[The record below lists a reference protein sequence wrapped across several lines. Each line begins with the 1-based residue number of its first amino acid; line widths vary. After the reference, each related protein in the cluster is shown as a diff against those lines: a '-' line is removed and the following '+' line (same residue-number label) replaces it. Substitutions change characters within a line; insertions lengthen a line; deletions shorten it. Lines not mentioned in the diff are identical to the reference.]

1 MSQDVLKIV
10 YTDRKYL
17 VLAIMISVGFFIP
30 LSIISEFIFISP
42 YLIMH
47 IPPDGILGFVLIVAV
62 SVLSGVV
69 ISMNVYRIRLLQQ
82 SKTKMGGSLF
92 GSIIGASAGAC
103 SCGPVGFAVIS
114 TFGTIGGVA
123 TAFLSNY
130 EIPLRLGAI
139 AILGYTYY
147 ATTRALTFECK
158 LKKIIE

>member
-1 MSQDVLKIV
+1 MKVIFA
-10 YTDRKYL
+10 DRKYL
-17 VLAIMISVGFFIP
+17 AVASVISIGFFIP
-30 LSIISEFIFISP
+30 LSILSEYIFVSP

-47 IPPDGILGFVLIVAV
+47 VPLDGMFGFALIVIV
-62 SVLSGVV
+62 SVLSGIV

-82 SKTKMGGSLF
+82 SKTKMGTSLF

-139 AILGYTYY
+139 AILAYTYY
-147 ATTRALTFECK
+147 STTKALTFECR
-158 LKKIIE
+158 LKK

>member
-1 MSQDVLKIV
+1 MNHDILKIV
-10 YTDRKYL
+10 FSDRKYFVIAV
-17 VLAIMISVGFFIP
+17 VLGVGFFIP
-30 LSIISEFIFISP
+30 LSIISEYIFVSP
-42 YLIMH
+42 YLVMH
-47 IPPDGILGFVLIVAV
+47 VPLNGILGFALIIAV
-62 SVLSGVV
+62 SVLSGIV

-139 AILGYTYY
+139 AILAYTYY
-147 ATTRALTFECK
+147 ATTKALTSECK
-158 LKKIIE
+158 LKNNS

>member
-1 MSQDVLKIV
+1 MNHYILKTIFSD
-10 YTDRKYL
+10 YKYL
-17 VLAIMISVGFFIP
+17 VLAVMISIGFFIP
-30 LSIISEFIFISP
+30 LSIISEYIFVSP
-42 YLIMH
+42 YLTMY
-47 IPPDGILGFVLIVAV
+47 IPPDGILGFALIITV

-69 ISMNVYRIRLLQQ
+69 ISMNVYRIKLLQQ

-139 AILGYTYY
+139 AILAYTYY
-147 ATTRALTFECK
+147 TTTKALTFECK
-158 LKKIIE
+158 IKK

>member
-1 MSQDVLKIV
+1 MNHDMLRVIFS
-10 YTDRKYL
+10 DRKYL
-17 VLAIMISVGFFIP
+17 VIAILISIGFFIP
-30 LSIISEFIFISP
+30 LSIISEYIFVSP
-42 YLIMH
+42 YLVMH
-47 IPPDGILGFVLIVAV
+47 IPFDGMLGFALIVAV
-62 SVLSGVV
+62 SVLSGIV

-139 AILGYTYY
+139 AILAYTYY
-147 ATTRALTFECK
+147 STVRALTVECK
-158 LKKIIE
+158 LKK

>member
-1 MSQDVLKIV
+1 MNHGILKVIFA
-10 YTDRKYL
+10 DLKYL
-17 VLAIMISVGFFIP
+17 AVAVVISVGFFIP
-30 LSIISEFIFISP
+30 LSILSEYIFVSP
-42 YLIMH
+42 YLVMH
-47 IPPDGILGFVLIVAV
+47 VPLDGMFGFALIVIV
-62 SVLSGVV
+62 SVLSGIV

-82 SKTKMGGSLF
+82 SKTKMSGSLF

-139 AILGYTYY
+139 AILAYTYY
-147 ATTRALTFECK
+147 STTKALTFECK
-158 LKKIIE
+158 IKK

>member
-1 MSQDVLKIV
+1 MNHGILKVIFA
-10 YTDRKYL
+10 DRKYFA
-17 VLAIMISVGFFIP
+17 VAAVISTGFFIP
-30 LSIISEFIFISP
+30 LSILSEYIFVNP
-42 YLIMH
+42 YLVIH
-47 IPPDGILGFVLIVAV
+47 VPLDGMFGFALIVIV
-62 SVLSGVV
+62 SVLSGIV

-139 AILGYTYY
+139 AILAYTYY
-147 ATTRALTFECK
+147 STTKALTFECK
-158 LKKIIE
+158 IKK

>member
-1 MSQDVLKIV
+1 MNHKIV
-10 YTDRKYL
+10 RIIFSNYKYL
-17 VLAIMISVGFFIP
+17 VIAVVTSIGLFIP
-30 LSIISEFIFISP
+30 LSILSEYIFVSP

-47 IPPDGILGFVLIVAV
+47 IPYDRMLGFSLIVVV
-62 SVLSGVV
+62 SVLSGIV

-82 SKTKMGGSLF
+82 SRTKMSGSLF
-92 GSIIGASAGAC
+92 GSVIGASAGAC

-139 AILGYTYY
+139 AILAYTYY
-147 ATTRALTFECK
+147 STTKALTFECK
-158 LKKIIE
+158 LKK

>member
-1 MSQDVLKIV
+1 MNHGILKVIFA
-10 YTDRKYL
+10 DRKYL
-17 VLAIMISVGFFIP
+17 AVAAVISIGFFIP
-30 LSIISEFIFISP
+30 LSIISEYIFVSP
-42 YLIMH
+42 YLVMH
-47 IPPDGILGFVLIVAV
+47 VPLDGMFGFALIITV
-62 SVLSGVV
+62 SVLSGIV

-139 AILGYTYY
+139 AILAYTYY
-147 ATTRALTFECK
+147 STTKALTFECK
-158 LKKIIE
+158 LKK

>member
-1 MSQDVLKIV
+1 MNHGILKVIFA
-10 YTDRKYL
+10 DRKYL
-17 VLAIMISVGFFIP
+17 AVAAVISIGFFIP
-30 LSIISEFIFISP
+30 LSMISEYIFISP
-42 YLIMH
+42 YLVMH
-47 IPPDGILGFVLIVAV
+47 VPLDGMFGFALIVIV
-62 SVLSGVV
+62 SVLSSIV

-139 AILGYTYY
+139 AILAYTYY
-147 ATTRALTFECK
+147 STMKTLTFECK
-158 LKKIIE
+158 IKK

>member
-1 MSQDVLKIV
+1 MNHYILKTIFSD
-10 YTDRKYL
+10 YKYL
-17 VLAIMISVGFFIP
+17 VLAVMISIGFFIP
-30 LSIISEFIFISP
+30 LSIISEYIFVSP
-42 YLIMH
+42 YLTMY
-47 IPPDGILGFVLIVAV
+47 IPLDGILGFALIITV

-69 ISMNVYRIRLLQQ
+69 ISMNVYRIKLLQQ

-139 AILGYTYY
+139 AILAYTYY
-147 ATTRALTFECK
+147 TTTKALTFECK
-158 LKKIIE
+158 IKK